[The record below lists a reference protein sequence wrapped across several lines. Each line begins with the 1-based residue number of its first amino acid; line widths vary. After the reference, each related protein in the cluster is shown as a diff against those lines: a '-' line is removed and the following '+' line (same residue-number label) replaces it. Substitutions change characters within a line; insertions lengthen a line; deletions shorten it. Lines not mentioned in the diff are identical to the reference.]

1 MALLK
6 KKKWNFYCF
15 TKKNFKKKQPKAQRV
30 DRKKNTSAKKM
41 SSFLQQPIFL
51 CLLLNCHFLIKL

>member
-6 KKKWNFYCF
+6 KKWNFYYS

-30 DRKKNTSAKKM
+30 DRKKNSSAKKL

-51 CLLLNCHFLIKL
+51 CLLLKCHFLIKL